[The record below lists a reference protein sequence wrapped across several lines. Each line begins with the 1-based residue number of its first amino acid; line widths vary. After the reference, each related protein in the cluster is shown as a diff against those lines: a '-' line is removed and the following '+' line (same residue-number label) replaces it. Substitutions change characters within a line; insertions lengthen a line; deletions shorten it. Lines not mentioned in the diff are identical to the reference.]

1 MWKKIY
7 DYIEVFAFVRVK
19 KQFFA
24 FKHYEANKQLEETFK
39 GWQQYE
45 LLSDFKRMGIDIMPH
60 TEDPI
65 A

>member
-24 FKHYEANKQLEETFK
+24 FKHYEANKQL
-39 GWQQYE
+39 
-45 LLSDFKRMGIDIMPH
+45 
-60 TEDPI
+60 
-65 A
+65 

>member
-24 FKHYEANKQLEETFK
+24 FKHYEAKKQL
-39 GWQQYE
+39 
-45 LLSDFKRMGIDIMPH
+45 
-60 TEDPI
+60 
-65 A
+65 